1 MDGANTTQSLS
12 RSLLKFVIGRKPKW
26 TLARL
31 AVLIIGTWVVFNYVL
46 TPPIRVT
53 GISMEPTYRDGQIN
67 FFNRLAYAHHDPQR
81 GDIVGVGFTQT
92 SGNHHMLLKRI
103 VGLPGEKIAFKRG
116 RLYINDEPVDEPY
129 VKSGCDWDMP
139 PKQLGPQE
147 YYVVGDNRGMAFADH
162 TQGIAFRKQIIGR
175 ILFHSSS

>member
-1 MDGANTTQSLS
+1 MDGARTK
-12 RSLLKFVIGRKPKW
+12 RSLPRWLLRLVIGRKPAW
-26 TLARL
+26 TLTRL
-31 AVLIIGTWVVFNYVL
+31 AILIIGTWVVFNYVL

-53 GISMEPTYRDGQIN
+53 GISMEPTYHNGQIN
-67 FFNRLAYAHHDPQR
+67 FFNRLAYAHRDPQR

-103 VGLPGEKIAFKRG
+103 VGLPGEKIAFVHG
-116 RLYINDEPVDEPY
+116 RLFINDQPMYEPY
-129 VKSGCDWDMP
+129 VKSGCDWGMP

-162 TQGIAFRKQIIGR
+162 TQGIAYRKQIIGR
-175 ILFHSSS
+175 ILLHGSS